1 MRLLVNAQSVAVVR
15 LPPDAP
21 HPEWAAGEPFTS
33 ITRTANETSVV
44 CPTTSLPDDL
54 PGPVQ
59 GPFVAVVVDEVLEF
73 GLVGVLVA
81 LLKPL
86 ADAGIPV
93 LTLSTFDTDWVLLEA
108 ASLPTATAVWRAAG
122 YDVVSRPVAV
132 YPGRGDDE

>member
-1 MRLLVNAQSVAVVR
+1 MRLLVSPQSVAVVR

-21 HPEWAAGEPFTS
+21 LPDWAVGEPMS
-33 ITRTANETSVV
+33 SVTRTAGETSVI
-44 CPTTSLPDDL
+44 CPTTSLPDEL

-73 GLVGVLVA
+73 ALVGALVA
-81 LLKPL
+81 LLRPL

-93 LTLSTFDTDWVLLEA
+93 LTISTYDTDWVLLEA

-122 YDVVSRPVAV
+122 YDVVDPAVAV
-132 YPGRGDDE
+132 FPGRKDDE

>member
-1 MRLLVNAQSVAVVR
+1 MRLLVSSQSVALVR
-15 LPPDAP
+15 MEPDAP
-21 HPEWAAGEPFTS
+21 HPDWATGEPLCS
-33 ITRTANETSVV
+33 ISRTANETSVI
-44 CPTTSLPDDL
+44 CPTTSLPDEL

-73 GLVGVLVA
+73 TQVGILLA

-93 LTLSTFDTDWVLLEA
+93 LTVSTYDTDWVLLDA
-108 ASLPTATAVWRAAG
+108 ASVPTAGAVWRAAG
-122 YDVVSRPVAV
+122 YEVIDAPVAV